1 MNKGLL
7 IVFEGIDGTGKSTQM
22 SLLGRFLRE
31 KGLTVIETRE
41 PTNGQ
46 FGQQIRALYTNRN
59 GVSPEQ
65 ELELFLADRQEHVD
79 NVLTPALQEG
89 KIILCDR
96 YFLSTAAYQG
106 VVDHYSAGAIP
117 EASDT
122 RPGKRSGAETPA
134 LAVGHSSSIPG
145 ASDTRPSM
153 AVGHSSSIPGASDT
167 RPSMAV
173 GFSPAEII
181 AKNDFAPTPDLALLF
196 CAPPRLGIE
205 RITKGRGETL
215 NDFEQEATLQK
226 VAAIFDNMEL
236 PYIKR
241 INASGSIV
249 AIHQAVLQ
257 AVTPLLQPLSR
268 HA

>member
-1 MNKGLL
+1 
-7 IVFEGIDGTGKSTQM
+7 
-22 SLLGRFLRE
+22 
-31 KGLTVIETRE
+31 
-41 PTNGQ
+41 
-46 FGQQIRALYTNRN
+46 
-59 GVSPEQ
+59 
-65 ELELFLADRQEHVD
+65 
-79 NVLTPALQEG
+79 
-89 KIILCDR
+89 
-96 YFLSTAAYQG
+96 
-106 VVDHYSAGAIP
+106 
-117 EASDT
+117 
-122 RPGKRSGAETPA
+122 
-134 LAVGHSSSIPG
+134 
-145 ASDTRPSM
+145 
-153 AVGHSSSIPGASDT
+153 
-167 RPSMAV
+167 MAV

>member
-22 SLLGRFLRE
+22 SLLAGYLRE
-31 KGLTVIETRE
+31 NGFAVIETRE

-46 FGQQIRALYTNRN
+46 FGQQIRALYSNRK

-65 ELELFLADRQEHVD
+65 ELELFLADRQEHVH
-79 NVLTPALQEG
+79 NVLIPALQEG

-106 VVDHYSAGAIP
+106 VVDRSSARA
-117 EASDT
+117 
-122 RPGKRSGAETPA
+122 R
-134 LAVGHSSSIPG
+134 PG
-145 ASDTRPSM
+145 ASDPKPAM
-153 AVGHSSSIPGASDT
+153 AA
-167 RPSMAV
+167 
-173 GFSPAEII
+173 GFLPAEII
-181 AKNDFAPTPDLALLF
+181 AKNNFAPTPDLALLF

-205 RITKGRGETL
+205 RITKGRGDTL

-226 VAAIFDNMEL
+226 VEAIFDSLEL

-241 INASGSIV
+241 INASGSI
-249 AIHQAVLQ
+249 ASIHQSVLQ
-257 AVTPLLQPLSR
+257 AVTPFLRPMN
-268 HA
+268 HNA

>member
-22 SLLGRFLRE
+22 SLLARYLRG
-31 KGLTVIETRE
+31 KGFAVIETRE

-46 FGQQIRALYTNRN
+46 FGQQIRALYTNRS

-65 ELELFLADRQEHVD
+65 ELELFLADRREHVD
-79 NVLTPALQEG
+79 SVLTPALQEG
-89 KIILCDR
+89 KIVLCDR

-106 VVDHYSAGAIP
+106 GIGPSSAGAI
-117 EASDT
+117 S
-122 RPGKRSGAETPA
+122 
-134 LAVGHSSSIPG
+134 
-145 ASDTRPSM
+145 
-153 AVGHSSSIPGASDT
+153 GASDT

-181 AKNDFAPTPDLALLF
+181 AKNDFAPPPDLALLF
-196 CAPPRLGIE
+196 CAPPRIGIE
-205 RITKGRGETL
+205 RITEGRGDAL

-226 VAAIFDNMEL
+226 VAAIFDSLEL

-241 INASGSIV
+241 INASGSIA
-249 AIHQAVLQ
+249 AIHQSVLQ
-257 AVTPLLQPLSR
+257 AITPLLQPMSH